1 MTVARGTAR
10 TAGASKPRARTEGS
24 ASPQAIAG
32 NLRSLAEHPA
42 GRPVAGTGGRLVS
55 ATMTVEASPTLDPIE
70 LFGAA
75 LRMGL
80 EPSLWLQ
87 PVDGFAM
94 VGAGR
99 AWSVEA
105 DGPHR
110 FGDVAAAWEQ
120 LLAGAQIG
128 GGVSAGRAVG
138 PLLIGGLG
146 FTGEAPGDAAWSPFG
161 AASMSVPELL
171 LLQTRAGRWLT
182 ASFIHAAEA
191 GDSKADGP
199 GAPERL
205 QDLWADLEARATAA
219 GAASLTGGGRVPL
232 TIAGEHP
239 DRRTWDRLVDRFA
252 GAVGRGRLDKVV
264 LARRLDLTSPVE
276 IDAVAAVRRLT
287 TGSPTSTTYA
297 IARGGA
303 VFLGATPERLIST
316 QGKDFQT
323 VAVAGSIRHDDDAT
337 REAALAAELLA
348 SDKDREEHEIV
359 VEMLRTMLEPVAS
372 EIHVAPS
379 PVVATF
385 GTVQHLVTTVTGRL
399 RDRAGILSLA
409 GLLHPTP
416 AVGGEPRALA
426 LELIAE
432 HEGFERG
439 WYAGPLGWVGADGD
453 GEFVVALRCAV
464 VSGTAAALFAGC
476 GIVAD
481 SDCAREWEESRN
493 KMQVMASALGELQS

>member
-1 MTVARGTAR
+1 VTVTRGAAR
-10 TAGASKPRARTEGS
+10 TAAARRVADTDPAPLPIAATLRALTQRPD
-24 ASPQAIAG
+24 ADAG
-32 NLRSLAEHPA
+32 GE
-42 GRPVAGTGGRLVS
+42 GRL
-55 ATMTVEASPTLDPIE
+55 AGAIFGLPGGAIPDPIA
-70 LFGAA
+70 LFAAA
-75 LRMGL
+75 LDAGL
-80 EPSLWLQ
+80 EPSLWLK
-87 PVDGFAM
+87 PVDGFAL
-94 VGAGR
+94 VGIGC
-99 AWSVEA
+99 AWSVQA
-105 DGPHR
+105 DGPER
-110 FGDVAAAWEQ
+110 FTAVAEAWER
-120 LLAGAQIG
+120 LLAGSRLG
-128 GGVSAGRAVG
+128 GETSAVRAVG
-138 PLLIGGLG
+138 PLLVGGLG
-146 FTGEAPGDAAWSPFG
+146 FTGDLPVDPGWLPFG

-171 LLQTRAGRWLT
+171 VAQTPAGGWLT
-182 ASFIHAAEA
+182 ASFVATAGTDAHASTARE
-191 GDSKADGP
+191 
-199 GAPERL
+199 APERL
-205 QDLWADLEARATAA
+205 ERLWTSLLADVAAAA
-219 GAASLTGGGRVPL
+219 GQSPPHAGDAQGPVPL
-232 TIAGEHP
+232 TVVAEQP

-264 LARRLDLTSPVE
+264 LARRRDLTSAVD
-276 IDAVAAVRRLT
+276 IDTVAAVRRLAA
-287 TGSPTSTTYA
+287 GSPTSTTYA
-297 IARGGA
+297 FVRGGN

-323 VAVAGSIRHDDDAT
+323 VAMAGSIRHDDDVA
-337 REAALAAELLA
+337 REASLAAELLS

-359 VEMLRTMLEPVAS
+359 VDMIRTLLEPVAA

-399 RDRAGILSLA
+399 RDRAGILKLA

-464 VSGTAAALFAGC
+464 VSGRNAALFAGC

-481 SDCAREWEESRN
+481 SDPEREWEESRN
-493 KMQVMASALGELQS
+493 KMLVVASALGELES

>member
-1 MTVARGTAR
+1 MKA
-10 TAGASKPRARTEGS
+10 
-24 ASPQAIAG
+24 
-32 NLRSLAEHPA
+32 LA
-42 GRPVAGTGGRLVS
+42 GRAVGPLSGSEERLIS
-55 ATMTVEASPTLDPIE
+55 ATFTLAREASPDPIDV
-70 LFGAA
+70 FAAA
-75 LRMGL
+75 LRAGL

-87 PVDGFAM
+87 PVDGFSM
-94 VGAGR
+94 VGIGR
-99 AWSVEA
+99 TWTIAA
-105 DGPHR
+105 DGPDR
-110 FGDVAAAWEQ
+110 FGEVAEAWDR
-120 LLAGAQIG
+120 LLASARIDGAD
-128 GGVSAGRAVG
+128 SAGRAAG

-146 FTGEAPGDAAWSPFG
+146 FTGDAPADPAWSPFG
-161 AASMSVPELL
+161 AASLSVPELL
-171 LLQTRAGRWLT
+171 LLETPDGRWLT
-182 ASFIHAAEA
+182 GSLM
-191 GDSKADGP
+191 ADRETP
-199 GAPERL
+199 ADPDRLERL
-205 QDLWADLEARATAA
+205 WTDLVSDAAALARHDPPI
-219 GAASLTGGGRVPL
+219 GHPPL
-232 TIAGEHP
+232 TIVGSHP
-239 DRRTWDRLVDRFA
+239 DRVTWDRLVARFA

-276 IDAVAAVRRLT
+276 LDAVSAVRGLT
-287 TGSPTSTTYA
+287 AGSPTSTTYA
-297 IARGGA
+297 FARSGA

-316 QGKDFQT
+316 QGKDFET
-323 VAVAGSIRHDDDAT
+323 VAMAGSIRHVDDAAE
-337 REAALAAELLA
+337 EAALAAELLA

-359 VEMLRTMLEPVAS
+359 VEMLRTMLSPVAS
-372 EIHVAPS
+372 EIHVAIS

-464 VSGTAAALFAGC
+464 VSGRNAALFAGC

-481 SDCAREWEESRN
+481 SDPAREWEESKN
-493 KMQVMASALGELQS
+493 KMQVMASALGDLQS